1 MLYFYILLELSQNK
15 INAMKQ
21 IYLKKYLT
29 TILVLLASIT
39 SYASITAGFTVSYT
53 PRCGSALV
61 SFTNTSTS
69 SASITSAVWSWGDS
83 PLTTT
88 STTSSSVTHLFSSP
102 GTYCVKLVVTNSLGQ
117 RDSFQL
123 APPNCIVVY
132 ANPTPSFVITPTY
145 SCSLPA
151 TFTITNTSTPGCGT
165 FASTSIQPEGD
176 SIYTSSSFS
185 TTYSSAG
192 NYDLTYYMR
201 NSCGCAVSGTLN
213 DTMHAVAGVRANFT
227 TSSLTS
233 CSSPLVVTFTSTSS
247 GSPTTFLWDTNN
259 DSIYGGGGDAPSG
272 SSTTRTYTASGTY
285 TIGLVVRNAA
295 GCADTIRIPITVSIT
310 TVPVTSFTYTSSP
323 GCGVICINAT
333 AVGGGTG
340 FSWTISPSTTSP
352 ASGSGSPFTFCASTA
367 GTYNV
372 TLRTDFGGCTDDT
385 VRSITIGSITPPP
398 VAVAGVTGCLESCVG
413 PVCVTYNSTGS
424 TPASG
429 SGSPPASYAWT
440 FPSGSPATAS
450 GPGPHTICYGSSST
464 TSLTAA
470 LGTLTITTSAGCT
483 NSRTVPGNVRII
495 DYTNSVVRTGLTRG
509 CLPIIDTFL
518 DNTTVNACDSV
529 ASRSWTF
536 GLGRTPV
543 FTSTLKNPVITFPD
557 TGCYDV
563 RLVTVTGRGCR
574 DTTNYPK
581 MICAGDTPVVTVS
594 VTPTDMCFEDTGVT
608 ITITGRSDSIRT
620 VWGDFFT
627 NTLLGDTISHSFTH
641 IYTDTGDF
649 VPIVRSF
656 LYGCGP
662 RITFADT
669 IKIRGPIANFADST
683 VCPSSLTKYF
693 KNQSLGDSTMRAFW
707 DFGVLGSVTDTSS
720 VFNPT
725 FVFPDT
731 GCFNVTLS
739 VTSAITSCTHSKT
752 IQVCIR
758 NVTTDFTLSAND
770 VCSGTIVTY
779 TNTSSSIRPGNSTR
793 WYFMATA
800 ATVTTPWTGSTFGP
814 ISRIS
819 SANLSC
825 LRYVIMQYYDGYG
838 CLRELTKPD
847 FLNMRVLTAKM
858 GSDIR
863 VGCGPLRVCFF
874 DSSTTTCTN
883 ITRRRW
889 DFGDSLSVSD
899 TSAATNPCFTFGRTG
914 DYSVTLTIW
923 DSLGCSKTTSPRVIR
938 VINPVAD
945 FNIDT
950 LVCLGNPV
958 RVTSN
963 ASGYKPIY
971 AWTFP
976 GATSTSAA
984 NLRTLGDLTYS
995 AVGTY
1000 TVSLTV
1006 TDSLGCDSFMSKTV
1020 RVYQPKANFGTSDTF
1035 FNCDGGVIYFYDS
1048 SYTNICSWDWDF
1060 GDGTIHSSLR
1070 NPTHFY
1076 LIPGLYTIKLIV
1088 RTCDGCVDSISK
1100 PNYIFIKGPTGS
1112 FTFSPATMCV
1122 GDSVTVTVR
1131 STNTTEYYWLPG
1143 RGYSPPPRVVHSP
1156 APPADSTVTD
1166 VFRFAYYFPT
1176 APTRDTGRFV
1186 PQLYL
1191 IDSQG
1196 CAVVINPGLTIT
1208 IDSLWLKFGSS
1219 PSLVCDTGT
1228 VCFYDSSIYLVSGL
1242 RPTTYNWDFGDGS
1255 ARGTT
1260 ANVCHKY
1267 TAPGTYRV
1275 RLYGYNPSG
1284 VCGDSIVKMI
1294 TIRRKPRAN
1303 FLRSDSLQCV
1313 SEPAIAF
1320 TDLSSADTFIAR
1332 RFWQFD
1338 RPGLSSSSLT
1348 NPSFNYTAA
1357 GVFNVKLTVTDTL
1370 GCVDSISK
1378 FITIVADP
1386 IANAGR
1392 DTTICYGSSTR
1403 LTGSGGR
1410 TYLWSPSTR
1419 LSSTTVSNPLATP
1432 DSTTTYVL
1440 QVTDTA
1446 GCISRDTVTIFV
1458 SRVIGAFAK
1467 DTVCLG
1473 DTTHFTDLSS
1483 TNIGTLTSWSWN
1495 FADPPTS
1502 ILRNPTHLYGSSGIY
1517 NVSLRTTNSLGCF
1530 DDTII
1535 PAQVLLLPIA
1545 NFRANA
1551 PCVGDS
1557 ARFTDLSTSP
1567 SGGTIVSWSWDF
1579 GVAGSGDVSSLQNP
1593 VFYYTA
1599 PGTYSV
1605 RLTARNAGCSKDTSI
1620 SVQVFAK
1627 PFANFRV
1634 DTACVYS
1641 NNLFTNFST
1650 AIGSSIRSYSWLFDT
1665 SSVVINDTSSVS
1677 NPSYTYNVSSYG
1689 YPAPSTTHYTQ
1700 LVVTDTHGCK
1710 DDTLVRA
1717 VVVALP
1723 VASFNGDTL
1732 CLRDTMR
1739 FFDASRSGVGSI
1751 TSWSWDF
1758 GDPATASDISSAR
1771 NPTYLY
1777 TNPGIYSVR
1786 LTVTDRFGCTD
1797 DTIIP
1802 VQVLLLPI
1810 ANFRANAACVGDS
1823 TRFVDLSTS
1832 PSGGS
1837 ITSWSWDFG
1846 VAGSGDVSSL
1856 QNPVFYYSA
1865 PGTYSVR
1872 LTVLTG
1878 SCTKDTFISVR
1889 VYSNPVAN
1897 FRVDTACAYSNNN
1910 FTNLST
1916 AVGSSIRSYSW
1927 LFDTSSLVINDTSSI
1942 TNPTY
1947 AYSISSYGYPT
1958 PSTIHYAR
1966 LVVTDTNG
1974 CEDDTLARAVVVALP
1989 QASFNS
1995 DTLCPRDTMRF
2006 FDASTSGVGIVTGWS
2021 WDFGDPAT
2029 SSDVS
2034 SLRNPTYIYTIPGT
2048 YAVRLSVT
2056 DRLGCTD
2063 DTIINI
2069 IVERKPTA
2077 NFITDSACLGDS
2089 IRLTDVSTANSG
2101 TIVSWN
2107 WDFSTPPSSSLQ
2119 NPAYLYNT
2127 TGPHLVTLTVTT
2139 NFGCKEDTS
2148 INAYVFAKPTARFTI
2163 DSVCLG
2169 DSNHVRS
2176 IAIAGTYPITSY
2188 KWVLTPADTAYTP
2201 NASYLYPTAGP
2212 HNVRLI
2218 VTDVFGC
2225 TDDTANSNLY
2235 TFTLPTADFSFSG
2248 GCGSLPVNFN
2258 STISINGD
2266 GGPINR
2272 WDWYFDPGVGT
2283 VQNPS
2288 WSYPD
2293 LILHNVQLVVRDIRG
2308 CVDTVVKPAGANQL
2322 PTANFNLAPSSRVCL
2337 GTPFCFTDSSTFT
2350 GAPIN
2355 SWAWDYTGELI
2366 TDDTTKN
2373 PCHTYPVSGNYIITL
2388 TVTDTIGCL
2397 DTARIAV
2404 TVSQPPVANFDADT
2418 TCENSP
2424 MQFTDRSI
2432 PGSAVINSW
2441 NWSFYGPTPT
2451 GDFIQNPIKVYTDSG
2466 GKDVQL
2472 IVMDANGCS
2481 DTVLKTVWVD
2491 WQTAIIAYNDTSV
2504 CEGNTVTL
2512 LATGGTYYIWT
2523 PATFLNRDD
2532 SSYVVS
2538 APSTSI
2544 AYTVTTLGPY
2554 RVCPPTSQV
2563 ITIQVLPA
2571 MPLDVTARPDSIL
2584 LGSTSQLTAYPGGRI
2599 DSIRWYPAST
2609 LDCYD
2614 CIEPVARPESTTTY
2628 MATVYYSMIN
2638 AYCYSRD
2645 SVTVNVYTQC
2655 GKDNVYIPN
2664 TFTPNGD
2671 GKNDAFYP
2679 RGYGLEDI
2687 TIFRVFDRWGNL
2699 LYEAKNII
2707 SNDKN
2712 TAWYGTDLR
2721 GKNVDTGVYVY
2732 YIEGYCT
2739 NNEKVTYSGNISL
2752 IR

>member
-1 MLYFYILLELSQNK
+1 MLYFYRLLDLSQNK
-15 INAMKQ
+15 TNAMKQ

-29 TILVLLASIT
+29 TILVLLASFT

-61 SFTNTSTS
+61 AFTNTTTS
-69 SASITSAVWSWGDS
+69 SASITSAIWYWGDTPPTS
-83 PLTTT
+83 T
-88 STTSSSVTHLFSSP
+88 STTASLVTHLFSSP

-123 APPNCIVVY
+123 APPNCIEVY
-132 ANPTPSFVITPTY
+132 ANPSPSFVITPTY
-145 SCSLPA
+145 SCRLPA

-165 FASTSIQPEGD
+165 FASTSVQPEGD
-176 SIYTSSSFS
+176 SIYSSSSFT
-185 TTYSSAG
+185 TTYSAAG

-201 NSCGCAVSGTLN
+201 NSCGCAVSGTLI
-213 DTMHAVAGVRANFT
+213 DTMHAVAGVTANFT

-233 CSSPLVVTFTSTSS
+233 CSSPLVVTFSSTSS

-272 SSTTRTYTASGTY
+272 ATTTRTYTASGTY
-285 TIGLVVRNAA
+285 TIGLVVRNSA
-295 GCADTIRIPITVSIT
+295 GCSDTIRMPITVSIT
-310 TVPVTSFTYTSSP
+310 TVPVTSFTYTSTP
-323 GCGVICINAT
+323 GCGVTCITAT
-333 AVGGGTG
+333 AVGGGTA
-340 FSWTISPSTTSP
+340 FTWTITPGTTSP
-352 ASGSGSPFTFCASTA
+352 PSGSGSPFSFCAAAA
-367 GTYNV
+367 GTYSV
-372 TLRTDFGGCTDDT
+372 RLHTDFGGCSDDT
-385 VRSITIGSITPPP
+385 VRSITIGAITPPP

-429 SGSPPASYAWT
+429 SGSPPAAYTWT
-440 FPSGSPATAS
+440 FPGGIPSSAT
-450 GPGPHTICYGSSST
+450 GPGPHSVCYGSSST

-470 LGTLTITTSAGCT
+470 LGTLTITTTAGCT

-495 DYTNSVVRTGLTRG
+495 DYTNSVIRTGLTRG
-509 CLPIIDTFL
+509 CLPIIDSFL
-518 DNTTVNACDSV
+518 DNTVVNACDSV
-529 ASRSWTF
+529 ATRSWTF

-563 RLVTVTGRGCR
+563 RLITTSGRGCR

-608 ITITGRSDSIRT
+608 LTITGRADSIRN

-627 NTLLGDTISHSFTH
+627 NTLLGDSISHSFTH

-656 LYGCGP
+656 LYGCGE
-662 RITFADT
+662 RLTYADT
-669 IKIRGPIANFADST
+669 IHIHGPIAKFVDST
-683 VCPSSLTKYF
+683 VCPSSFTKYF
-693 KNQSLGDSTMRAFW
+693 KNQSLGDSTMTAFW
-707 DFGVLGSVTDTSS
+707 DFGVPGSVTDTSS

-725 FVFPDT
+725 FTFPDT
-731 GCFNVTLS
+731 GCYDVTLS
-739 VTSAITSCTHSKT
+739 VTSSITSCTHHKT

-770 VCSGTIVTY
+770 VCQGTIVTY
-779 TNTSSSIRPGNSTR
+779 TNTSSSIRPGSSTR
-793 WYFMATA
+793 WVFMATSS
-800 ATVTTPWTGSTFGP
+800 TVTTPWTGSTFGP
-814 ISRIS
+814 VSRIS
-819 SANLSC
+819 AANLSC
-825 LRYVIMQYYDGYG
+825 QKYVIMQYYDGYG
-838 CLRELTKPD
+838 CLRELIKPNY
-847 FLNMRVLTAKM
+847 LNIRVLTAKM
-858 GSDIR
+858 GSDIK

-883 ITRRRW
+883 ITRRKW
-889 DFGDSLSVSD
+889 DFGDSLSTSD

-914 DYSVTLTIW
+914 DFSVTLTIW
-923 DSLGCSKTTSPRVIR
+923 DSLGCSKTTAARVIK

-958 RVTSN
+958 HVTSN
-963 ASGYKPIY
+963 ASGYRPIY

-984 NLRTLGDLTYS
+984 NLRTLGDLTYT

-1020 RVYQPKANFGTSDTF
+1020 RVYRPIANFGTNDTF
-1035 FNCDGGVIYFYDS
+1035 FNCDGGVIYYYDS
-1048 SYTNICSWDWDF
+1048 SYTNICSWDWNF
-1060 GDGTIHSSLR
+1060 GDGSAHSSLR

-1076 LIPGLYTIKLIV
+1076 LVPGLYTVKLIV
-1088 RTCDGCVDSISK
+1088 HTCDGCVDSITK

-1112 FTFSPATMCV
+1112 FTFAPSTMCV

-1131 STNTTEYYWLPG
+1131 STNTTEFYWLPG
-1143 RGYSPPPRVVHSP
+1143 RGYSPPPHIVHSP
-1156 APPADSTVTD
+1156 PPPADSSVTD
-1166 VFRFAYYFPT
+1166 VFKFAYYFPT
-1176 APTRDTGRFV
+1176 SPTRDTGRFV

-1196 CAVVINPGLTIT
+1196 CAVVISPGLSIT
-1208 IDSLWLKFGSS
+1208 IDSLWLKFGSF
-1219 PSLVCDTGT
+1219 PTLVCDTGT

-1255 ARGTT
+1255 AHGTT

-1294 TIRRKPRAN
+1294 TIHRKPRAN

-1313 SEPAIAF
+1313 SEPAITF
-1320 TDLSSADTFIAR
+1320 SDLSTGDTFISR

-1338 RPGLSSSSLT
+1338 RPGSTTSSLT
-1348 NPSFNYTAA
+1348 NPSFDYTAA

-1378 FITIVADP
+1378 FITIVVDP

-1403 LTGSGGR
+1403 LIGSGGR

-1432 DSTTTYVL
+1432 DSTTTYIL
-1440 QVTDTA
+1440 TVTDTA

-1458 SRVIGAFAK
+1458 SKVFAAFSK
-1467 DTVCLG
+1467 DTVCIG
-1473 DTTHFTDLSS
+1473 DSTHFIDLSS
-1483 TNIGTLTSWSWN
+1483 TNIGTLSGWSWN

-1502 ILRNPTHLYGSSGIY
+1502 ILRNPTHRYGSAGTY
-1517 NVSLRTTNSLGCF
+1517 NVSLRTTNSFGCF
-1530 DDTII
+1530 DDTI
-1535 PAQVLLLPIA
+1535 L
-1545 NFRANA
+1545 
-1551 PCVGDS
+1551 
-1557 ARFTDLSTSP
+1557 
-1567 SGGTIVSWSWDF
+1567 
-1579 GVAGSGDVSSLQNP
+1579 
-1593 VFYYTA
+1593 
-1599 PGTYSV
+1599 
-1605 RLTARNAGCSKDTSI
+1605 
-1620 SVQVFAK
+1620 
-1627 PFANFRV
+1627 
-1634 DTACVYS
+1634 
-1641 NNLFTNFST
+1641 
-1650 AIGSSIRSYSWLFDT
+1650 
-1665 SSVVINDTSSVS
+1665 
-1677 NPSYTYNVSSYG
+1677 
-1689 YPAPSTTHYTQ
+1689 
-1700 LVVTDTHGCK
+1700 
-1710 DDTLVRA
+1710 
-1717 VVVALP
+1717 
-1723 VASFNGDTL
+1723 
-1732 CLRDTMR
+1732 
-1739 FFDASRSGVGSI
+1739 
-1751 TSWSWDF
+1751 
-1758 GDPATASDISSAR
+1758 
-1771 NPTYLY
+1771 
-1777 TNPGIYSVR
+1777 
-1786 LTVTDRFGCTD
+1786 
-1797 DTIIP
+1797 P
-1802 VQVLLLPI
+1802 VQVLLLPV
-1810 ANFRANAACVGDS
+1810 ANFRANTPCVGDS

-1832 PSGGS
+1832 PSGGA

-1856 QNPVFYYSA
+1856 QNPVYYYTV
-1865 PGTYSVR
+1865 PGTYSVH
-1872 LTVLTG
+1872 LTVRNAG
-1878 SCTKDTFISVR
+1878 CSKDTFISIR
-1889 VYSNPVAN
+1889 VYSNPFAN
-1897 FRVDTACAYSNNN
+1897 FRVDTACAYSNNI
-1910 FTNLST
+1910 FTNFST
-1916 AVGSSIRSYSW
+1916 AIGSSIRSYSW
-1927 LFDTSSLVINDTSSI
+1927 LFDTSTVVINDTSSV
-1942 TNPTY
+1942 TNPSYTY
-1947 AYSISSYGYPT
+1947 NISSYGYPA
-1958 PSTIHYAR
+1958 PSSIHYAQ
-1966 LVVTDTNG
+1966 LVVTDTHG
-1974 CEDDTLARAVVVALP
+1974 CKDDTMARAVVVALP
-1989 QASFNS
+1989 SASFNR
-1995 DTLCPRDTMRF
+1995 DTLCPRDTMYF
-2006 FDASTSGVGIVTGWS
+2006 IDASTTGVGVITGWN
-2021 WDFGDPAT
+2021 WDFGDPTT

-2034 SLRNPTYIYTIPGT
+2034 TLRNPFYVYNNPGT
-2048 YAVRLSVT
+2048 YAVRLTVT

-2063 DTIINI
+2063 DTVINI
-2069 IVERKPTA
+2069 LVQPKPIA
-2077 NFITDSACLGDS
+2077 KFITDSVCLGDS
-2089 IRLTDVSTANSG
+2089 IRLTDVSIANAG
-2101 TIVSWN
+2101 TIISWN
-2107 WDFSTPPSSSLQ
+2107 WDFSSPPTSSLQ
-2119 NPAYLYNT
+2119 NPSYLYAT
-2127 TGPHLVTLTVTT
+2127 TGPHLVTLTVTSSS
-2139 NFGCKEDTS
+2139 GCKEDTS
-2148 INAYVFAKPTARFTI
+2148 INAYVFAPPTARFTI

-2169 DSNHVRS
+2169 DSNHLRS

-2188 KWVLTPADTAYTP
+2188 KWVLTPTDTAYTP
-2201 NASYLYPTAGP
+2201 NASYRYPVAGA

-2218 VTDVFGC
+2218 VTDAFGC
-2225 TDDTANSNLY
+2225 KDDTANSNLY
-2235 TFTLPTADFSFSG
+2235 TFTLPIADFSFSG
-2248 GCGSLPVNFN
+2248 GCGALPVNFN
-2258 STISINGD
+2258 STISTNGD

-2293 LILHNVQLVVRDIRG
+2293 LVLHNVQLVVRDIRG
-2308 CVDTVVKPAGANQL
+2308 CIDTIVKPAGANQL
-2322 PTANFNLAPSSRVCL
+2322 PTAHFNLAPSARVCL

-2350 GAPIN
+2350 GAPIS
-2355 SWAWDYTGELI
+2355 SWAWDFTGELI
-2366 TDDTTKN
+2366 TDDTAKN
-2373 PCHTYPVSGNYIITL
+2373 PCHTYPIAGNYVITL

-2397 DTARIAV
+2397 DTAKIAV
-2404 TVSQPPVANFDADT
+2404 KVDQPPVANFDADT

-2432 PGSAVINSW
+2432 PGSGVINSW

-2491 WQTAIIAYNDTSV
+2491 WQTAVIAYNDTSV

-2512 LATGGTYYIWT
+2512 HATGGTYYLWT
-2523 PATFLNRDD
+2523 PSTFLNRDD
-2532 SSYVVS
+2532 SAFVIS
-2538 APSTSI
+2538 APTTSI

-2554 RVCPPTSQV
+2554 RVCPPTSQM

-2571 MPLDVTARPDSIL
+2571 MPLDVTATPDSIL

-2599 DSIRWYPAST
+2599 DSIRWYPSNT
-2609 LDCYD
+2609 LDCYN
-2614 CIEPVARPESTTTY
+2614 CIEPVAQPEATTTY
-2628 MATVYYSMIN
+2628 TAIIYYSMIN

-2679 RGYGLEDI
+2679 RGYGLTDI
-2687 TIFRVFDRWGNL
+2687 TIFRIFDRWGNM
-2699 LYEAKNII
+2699 LYEAKNIR

-2752 IR
+2752 LR